1 MAGKKLN
8 LKALASAP
16 MAGFRTKSVT
26 VDEWEGATVLLR
38 EPSPAGWGRWR
49 EVMEPEEPKEGA
61 KPVELS
67 ITQQTQRN
75 IRADAVMFID
85 VLLDENQ
92 QPVFTHE
99 DLDKVVGFYG
109 PVHSRLLKQALA
121 LPTSM
126 EDAEK
131 KSESQKPSS

>member
-1 MAGKKLN
+1 MAANKLN

-16 MAGFRTKSVT
+16 MAGFRTKLVE
-26 VDEWEGATVLLR
+26 VAEWNGAKVILR
-38 EPSPAGWGRWR
+38 EPSPAGWGQWR
-49 EVMEPEEPKEGA
+49 EIMEPAEPKEGTKA
-61 KPVELS
+61 VELS
-67 ITQQTQRN
+67 ITEQTQRN

-85 VLLDENQ
+85 VLLDEDQ
-92 QPVFTHE
+92 KPVFTRKE
-99 DLDKVVGFYG
+99 LDDVVGFYG

-121 LPTSM
+121 LQTSL

>member
-1 MAGKKLN
+1 MAAKKLN
-8 LKALASAP
+8 LKALVSAP
-16 MAGFRTKSVT
+16 MAGFRTKLVE
-26 VDEWEGATVLLR
+26 VAEWNGAKVILR

-61 KPVELS
+61 KQVELS
-67 ITQQTQRN
+67 ISEQTQRN

-85 VLLDENQ
+85 VLLDEDQ
-92 QPVFTHE
+92 QPVFTPE
-99 DLDKVVGFYG
+99 DLTEVIGFYG
-109 PVHSRLLKQALA
+109 PVHSRLLKQAMA
-121 LPTSM
+121 LQTST

>member
-1 MAGKKLN
+1 MAVKKSD

-16 MAGFRTKSVT
+16 MSGFRTKPLKVP
-26 VDEWEGATVLLR
+26 EWGGAKVILR
-38 EPSPAGWGRWR
+38 EPSPAGWGQWC
-49 EVMEPEEPKEGA
+49 EIMEPEEPKEGA
-61 KPVELS
+61 KAVELS
-67 ITQQTQRN
+67 ITEQTQRN

-85 VLLDENQ
+85 VLLDEDQ
-92 QPVFTHE
+92 TPVFTRE
-99 DLDKVVGFYG
+99 ELDEVVGFYG

-121 LPTSM
+121 LQTSP

>member
-1 MAGKKLN
+1 MAANKLN
-8 LKALASAP
+8 LKALISAP

-26 VDEWEGATVLLR
+26 VDEWGGAQVILR

-49 EVMEPEEPKEGA
+49 EEVAHKEPEEGVT
-61 KPVELS
+61 PVEIS
-67 ITQQTQRN
+67 ITEQTQRN

-85 VLLDENQ
+85 VLLDEDQ
-92 QPVFTHE
+92 KPVFSPE
-99 DLDKVVGFYG
+99 DLNEVVGFYG
-109 PVHSRLLKQALA
+109 PVHSRLLNQALA
-121 LPTSM
+121 LATSP

>member
-1 MAGKKLN
+1 MAAKKLN

-16 MAGFRTKSVT
+16 MAGFRTKLVE
-26 VDEWEGATVLLR
+26 VAEWNGAKVILR

-49 EVMEPEEPKEGA
+49 EVVEVKEPKEGE

-67 ITQQTQRN
+67 ITEQTQRN
-75 IRADAVMFID
+75 TRADAVMFID
-85 VLLDENQ
+85 VLLDEDQ
-92 QPVFTHE
+92 QPVFTPE
-99 DLDKVVGFYG
+99 DLEEVVGFYG

-121 LPTSM
+121 LQTSQ

-131 KSESQKPSS
+131 KPESQKPSS

>member
-1 MAGKKLN
+1 MAAKKLS

-26 VDEWEGATVLLR
+26 IDEWGGAKVILR
-38 EPSPAGWGRWR
+38 GPSPAGWGRWR
-49 EVMEPEEPKEGA
+49 EVMEPEEPKEGTKA
-61 KPVELS
+61 VALS
-67 ITQQTQRN
+67 ITEQTQRN

-85 VLLDENQ
+85 VLLDEDQN
-92 QPVFTHE
+92 PVFTRE
-99 DLDKVVGFYG
+99 ELDEVVGFYG

-121 LPTSM
+121 LQTSQ